1 MWLGCG
7 NPNVCLSS
15 INFIYGLSFDSSDYS
30 VCGFLKCNSQKNP
43 PGYMKLPLGK
53 LEGLPLAN
61 AALRT
66 LASKHSRIVSNSF
79 SQFV

>member
-15 INFIYGLSFDSSDYS
+15 INIIYGLSFDSSDYS

-43 PGYMKLPLGK
+43 PGYMKAPLREVRGTAIGQCSSKDPGK
-53 LEGLPLAN
+53 
-61 AALRT
+61 
-66 LASKHSRIVSNSF
+66 
-79 SQFV
+79 